1 MEVDEYVD
9 GATFISEEKEEI
21 VLALA
26 VAAQPGKTRARK
38 NNCCRSLR

>member
-1 MEVDEYVD
+1 MKLDEYID

-21 VLALA
+21 VLALV
-26 VAAQPGKTRARK
+26 VAAQPRKTRARK

>member
-1 MEVDEYVD
+1 MEVDEYID

-26 VAAQPGKTRARK
+26 VTVQIDESVLKLMKIDG
-38 NNCCRSLR
+38 SG